1 MITILGIFLELDIF
15 QTKVVEK
22 IEKNIWRLWDNVEKH
37 SKARQAKYN
46 KITLRKKRTIC
57 IPRQE

>member
-22 IEKNIWRLWDNVEKH
+22 IEKTYGVCEIMWKNTVKPDRPNIIK
-37 SKARQAKYN
+37 
-46 KITLRKKRTIC
+46 
-57 IPRQE
+57 